1 MPILQTGVWQTLKLL
16 VTNFPLR
23 WFDSAVHLAE
33 AQPIRW
39 VNMAK
44 AAWFLCPAAQRNP
57 AITCGRVAQCKLA
70 LFVSRVPGAGGWD
83 CPGFG

>member
-1 MPILQTGVWQTLKLL
+1 MPILQTGVWQTLKLLIL

-33 AQPIRW
+33 AQPAHW

-44 AAWFLCPAAQRNP
+44 AAWFLCPAAQRKA
-57 AITCGRVAQCKLA
+57 AITCGHIAQCK
-70 LFVSRVPGAGGWD
+70 
-83 CPGFG
+83 